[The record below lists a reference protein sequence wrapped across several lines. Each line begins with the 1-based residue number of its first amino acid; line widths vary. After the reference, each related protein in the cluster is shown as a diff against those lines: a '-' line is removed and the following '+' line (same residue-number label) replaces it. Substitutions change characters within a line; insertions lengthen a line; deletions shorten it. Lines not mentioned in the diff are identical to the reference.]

1 MNHLV
6 GFGFG
11 GDREPKG
18 SATKKDKK
26 GPSSVIDE
34 DLSAEKL
41 KEKEK
46 SKTQKKPKG
55 PKIIA
60 ITA

>member
-1 MNHLV
+1 MV

-11 GDREPKG
+11 GADREPKG
-18 SATKKDKK
+18 SAKKDKK
-26 GPSSVIDE
+26 GPRSVIDE
-34 DLSAEKL
+34 DLSAE